1 LTVAGR
7 PITIHAPGRNKKGRR
22 HHAHEGF
29 QEKTV
34 DDKSVII
41 AFPAGVAKPEDKT
54 GSAAP
59 PFLEIR

>member
-1 LTVAGR
+1 
-7 PITIHAPGRNKKGRR
+7 
-22 HHAHEGF
+22 
-29 QEKTV
+29 V